1 MAKTI
6 KGSELIKALEEG
18 KLKAGQQ
25 IRFTSTIAP
34 EVKIAIVI
42 TKEDGLYLQDTDTK
56 NVINTG
62 WLINSKIEILE
73 EQQDI
78 DIQEIEEMDKEW
90 TYVEGLVEKTWS
102 VAELEIIE
110 NLNKLASAVK
120 QLDRNIKDKE

>member
-1 MAKTI
+1 MANTIKVIDLLNKIANGEEVPEKIKFDKTI
-6 KGSELIKALEEG
+6 WEYNINDYLSTGNVNLYFFKELIVFNEAWL
-18 KLKAGQQ
+18 
-25 IRFTSTIAP
+25 
-34 EVKIAIVI
+34 
-42 TKEDGLYLQDTDTK
+42 TDT
-56 NVINTG
+56 V
-62 WLINSKIEILE
+62 EIIE

-78 DIQEIEEMDKEW
+78 DIQKIEELDKEW